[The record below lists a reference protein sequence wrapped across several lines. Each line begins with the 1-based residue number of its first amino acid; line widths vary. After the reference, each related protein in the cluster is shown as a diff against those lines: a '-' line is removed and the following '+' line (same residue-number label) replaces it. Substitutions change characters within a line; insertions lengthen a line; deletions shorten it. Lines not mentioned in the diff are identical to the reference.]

1 MPVAYL
7 IVEMHIT
14 DIEQYKKY
22 MAEAPA
28 AVKAFGGEYLVRGG
42 KHETLEGD
50 WTPHRV
56 AMLRFP
62 SFEQA
67 KAFYDSEHYRG
78 VRAKRAGADEY
89 FNSVLVEGVA
99 API

>member
-14 DIEQYKKY
+14 DMEQYKQY
-22 MAEAPA
+22 MTEAPA
-28 AVKAFGGEYLVRGG
+28 VVKAFGGEYLVRGG
-42 KHETLEGD
+42 RHEALEGD
-50 WTPHRV
+50 WAPHRV

-67 KAFYDSEHYRG
+67 KAFYDSPQYG
-78 VRAKRAGADEY
+78 AVRAKRAGAVEY

-99 API
+99 APV